1 MVTTPDATVWGPPLM
16 YHVGDP
22 VTATNVQRVSCAACA
37 PTQHLQKTAFGRL
50 RARYVLCTIPVNCMT
65 VFWVYFPP
73 PPLIAHIDHFVAVDD
88 FFRTEWFRCL
98 AVLVSGPLHGFRA
111 ENPMDES
118 IQPDHPV

>member
-65 VFWVYFPP
+65 VFRVDRGAGGPSPQGALLRPWAALCHPCRVKRANP
-73 PPLIAHIDHFVAVDD
+73 IA
-88 FFRTEWFRCL
+88 
-98 AVLVSGPLHGFRA
+98 A
-111 ENPMDES
+111 ES
-118 IQPDHPV
+118 CTVI

>member
-65 VFWVYFPP
+65 VFRVRAWRGCLQTQGALPRP
-73 PPLIAHIDHFVAVDD
+73 WAAELNPLQG
-88 FFRTEWFRCL
+88 RK
-98 AVLVSGPLHGFRA
+98 P
-111 ENPMDES
+111 
-118 IQPDHPV
+118 

>member
-65 VFWVYFPP
+65 VFRVWLELWRLVYPGCAAATLGCAVE
-73 PPLIAHIDHFVAVDD
+73 PLRGEYVRADLAIKQDD
-88 FFRTEWFRCL
+88 L
-98 AVLVSGPLHGFRA
+98 
-111 ENPMDES
+111 
-118 IQPDHPV
+118 